1 MRALSWQTSF
11 CSPIRI
17 FGVGTPVPNP
27 IQSSLPSQQAVHITG
42 RCFSYFITLF
52 QYLTRTFVGAI
63 NDLNKKGLAERGAVH
78 PPFLPSSLEGSDAS
92 PPVPYTSCLLIWPFL
107 PNFRGFSTTL
117 FLSAVISRLSH
128 CRGFQP
134 QRASPPISLGFI
146 LPTSLSLFLFHIPS
160 SGSSLKEKEAGA
172 GI

>member
-1 MRALSWQTSF
+1 MWALSWQTSF
-11 CSPIRI
+11 CSPVWI

-27 IQSSLPSQQAVHITG
+27 IQSSLPSQQALHITG
-42 RCFSYFITLF
+42 RCFSCFITLF
-52 QYLTRTFVGAI
+52 PYLTRIFVGAI
-63 NDLNKKGLAERGAVH
+63 NDFNEKGLAERGAVH

-92 PPVPYTSCLLIWPFL
+92 PCAPYTSCLLIWPFL
-107 PNFRGFSTTL
+107 PNFRVFSTTL
-117 FLSAVISRLSH
+117 FLSALIPRLSH

-134 QRASPPISLGFI
+134 QGASPPISPGFI